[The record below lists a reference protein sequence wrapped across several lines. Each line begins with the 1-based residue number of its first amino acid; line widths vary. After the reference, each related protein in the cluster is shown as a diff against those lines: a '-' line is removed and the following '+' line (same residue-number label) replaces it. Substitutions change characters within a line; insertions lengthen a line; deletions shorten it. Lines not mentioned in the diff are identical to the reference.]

1 MSLSVHQSVHV
12 SCAVCQS
19 FVCGQPP
26 TLSLSLFACFFDWM
40 WIGLR
45 TKLVK
50 CSLYF
55 TKIMAEELPE
65 KWTHDSNARKGTL
78 WFNTMTYYL

>member
-1 MSLSVHQSVHV
+1 MARQL
-12 SCAVCQS
+12 CCQS
-19 FVCGQPP
+19 CVSQPP
-26 TLSLSLFACFFDWM
+26 TLSLSLFGCLLAFS
-40 WIGLR
+40 IGCGLDCEQSF
-45 TKLVK
+45 K